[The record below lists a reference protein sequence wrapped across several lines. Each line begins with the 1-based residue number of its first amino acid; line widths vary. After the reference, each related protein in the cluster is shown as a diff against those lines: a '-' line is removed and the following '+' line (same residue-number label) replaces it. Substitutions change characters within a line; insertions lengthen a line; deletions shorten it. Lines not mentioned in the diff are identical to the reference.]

1 MPVSCGGYIVL
12 IFTIFLHSFDFF
24 NRDPTDESAPFPEIR
39 FSSKK
44 LLSNNYFLFRQKFL
58 ETVIKLVKK
67 MISFLFFY
75 IRVKLSHGITN

>member
-24 NRDPTDESAPFPEIR
+24 NRDPTDESASFPEIR
-39 FSSKK
+39 FSPKK

-67 MISFLFFY
+67 MIFYFSIFY
-75 IRVKLSHGITN
+75 IKLSHGIIN